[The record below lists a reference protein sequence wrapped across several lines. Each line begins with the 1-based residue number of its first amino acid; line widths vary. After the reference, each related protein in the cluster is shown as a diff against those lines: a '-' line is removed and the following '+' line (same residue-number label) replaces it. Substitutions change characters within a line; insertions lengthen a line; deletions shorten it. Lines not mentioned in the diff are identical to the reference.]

1 MRLTRAAA
9 CRSFAGCLLA
19 LSLTGPALAQPH
31 AATVLDLAVQQ
42 KNLTTFVAAVHA
54 AGLDNTLKGAGPMT
68 VYAPTDEAF
77 AKLTAADRD
86 ALMQDPV
93 RLKAL
98 LLGHVVKDM
107 IKMRD
112 GEGAITSGSVTTAG
126 GNTLTFGRDD
136 RDRSTVGG
144 ARVISYDLQAD
155 NGCITTI
162 DKVLLT

>member
-9 CRSFAGCLLA
+9 FRSLAGCLLA
-19 LSLTGPALAQPH
+19 LSLTGPALAQPRP
-31 AATVLDLAVQQ
+31 ATVLDLAAQQ

-54 AGLDNTLKGAGPMT
+54 AGLDDTLKAAGPIT

-77 AKLTAADRD
+77 AKLPAADRD
-86 ALMQDPV
+86 ALMHDPA

-98 LLGHVVKDM
+98 LLGSVVNDM
-107 IKMRD
+107 ILMRD
-112 GEGAITSGSVTTAG
+112 GDSTITSGSVPTAG
-126 GNTLTFGRDD
+126 GRSLEFGVDGD
-136 RDRSTVGG
+136 RATVGG
-144 ARVISYDLQAD
+144 AHVVTSDLKAG

>member
-9 CRSFAGCLLA
+9 FRSFAGCLLA

-31 AATVLDLAVQQ
+31 AATVLDLAGQQ

-54 AGLDNTLKGAGPMT
+54 AGLDATLRAAGPIT

-77 AKLTAADRD
+77 AKIPAADRD
-86 ALMQDPV
+86 ALMHDPV

-98 LLGHVVKDM
+98 LLGHVVNDM

-112 GEGAITSGSVTTAG
+112 GDASITSGSVASAG
-126 GNTLTFGRDD
+126 GKTLTFGMDQD
-136 RDRSTVGG
+136 RTTVSG
-144 ARVISYDLQAD
+144 AHVVSYDLAAD
-155 NGCITTI
+155 NGSITTI